1 MKKFVLIS
9 LVLALLASIIFTD
22 PIASEKFKS
31 QYYVLK
37 ADRFGDYKSL
47 VKYLQAYDGEAQ
59 SKVKYLHVGKWAKN
73 NTTSFSNT
81 LKMLNKE
88 QCENV
93 LEAINIQLQDIGEN
107 VLSGCKY

>member
-9 LVLALLASIIFTD
+9 LVLTLLASIILID

-31 QYYVLK
+31 QYYVIK
-37 ADRFGDYKSL
+37 AESFGDYKSL
-47 VKYLQAYDGEAQ
+47 VKYLQTYDGEAQ
-59 SKVKYLHVGKWAKN
+59 SKVKYLHVGKWAID
-73 NTTSFSNT
+73 NTTSFENT

-107 VLSGCKY
+107 ILSGCKY